1 MNLLAQR
8 EARTAPLSSPFLNR
22 RRAVEEK
29 KSATIPNGKN
39 KKIAPT
45 TEELTY
51 VLAAEVIA

>member
-1 MNLLAQR
+1 MNLLAQS

-29 KSATIPNGKN
+29 ISATIPKGKK

-45 TEELTY
+45 TEELAY
-51 VLAAEVIA
+51 VLEVDVIT